1 MGEDPG
7 DLIRSER
14 NVTSAV
20 AAAAATVVWRRK
32 KREMAYP
39 SVAVDMMLDQI
50 DFSKQQARKLNLVY
64 LKSSSADLL

>member
-20 AAAAATVVWRRK
+20 AAGATVVWQRK
-32 KREMAYP
+32 KRAMAYP

-50 DFSKQQARKLNLVY
+50 DFSNQQAWKHNLVY